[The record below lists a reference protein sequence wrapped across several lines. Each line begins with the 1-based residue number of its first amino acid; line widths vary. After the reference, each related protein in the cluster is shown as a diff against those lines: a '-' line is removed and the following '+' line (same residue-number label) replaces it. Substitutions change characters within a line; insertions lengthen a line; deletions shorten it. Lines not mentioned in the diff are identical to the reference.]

1 MNPFQSI
8 SVYLKYRI
16 CEKHNLMHVLPLLWN
31 SDYWGISRIHG
42 TLIRYGTCG
51 KSGNSRIFLFDFFEI
66 EKYNANERV
75 AN

>member
-1 MNPFQSI
+1 MKRRNMSPFQSI
-8 SVYLKYRI
+8 SVCLKYRI
-16 CEKHNLMHVLPLLWN
+16 CEKHNLMHVLPLFWN

-66 EKYNANERV
+66 EKYNG
-75 AN
+75 